1 MDCSKNQPC
10 ESLRA
15 LEQKVDGKFREYD
28 GRLGDGEVSFA
39 VIKTKLNLDPRHPRR
54 DRRVP
59 RPGPAQ
65 PDLFIRRGA
74 VSSLPARQKTGAAFY
89 AARFFLH

>member
-39 VIKTKLNLDPRHPRR
+39 VIKTKLNLILGILAAIGGCL
-54 DRRVP
+54 VP
-59 RPGPAQ
+59 V
-65 PDLFIRRGA
+65 LLNLIL
-74 VSSLPARQKTGAAFY
+74 S
-89 AARFFLH
+89 